1 MGSVAASLSPFLPS
15 FLPPAPE
22 TDASNNPFVQRRRR
36 PRRGRWTRRRT
47 RLRSPTV
54 RPSPPPFTSGTVNS
68 RVVRRLVF
76 DQCCFGRLGIHLLQQ
91 SCSAICVFYELLPWS
106 GLDVWCMISAYG
118 LCFGA
123 QVVAFGKGRYGSVQH
138 YIRSL
143 VVFLHLPPSK
153 VDVGLSEIPFFLLR
167 RWAPSVQSKSKEFS
181 LGRAEIRSTV
191 GR

>member
-1 MGSVAASLSPFLPS
+1 
-15 FLPPAPE
+15 
-22 TDASNNPFVQRRRR
+22 
-36 PRRGRWTRRRT
+36 
-47 RLRSPTV
+47 
-54 RPSPPPFTSGTVNS
+54 
-68 RVVRRLVF
+68 
-76 DQCCFGRLGIHLLQQ
+76 
-91 SCSAICVFYELLPWS
+91 
-106 GLDVWCMISAYG
+106 MISAYG

-123 QVVAFGKGRYGSVQH
+123 EVVAFGKGRYGSVQH

-167 RWAPSVQSKSKEFS
+167 RWAPSVQSKEFS